1 MRLTSLFMAVCLC
14 WASAFSQVQ
23 QIAVTSAPAP
33 EGYGLESVVIN
44 ENIGQLVG
52 LLGVTDL
59 TGYSTT
65 RLYITTV
72 NESDFLS
79 SVSGDATNPTY
90 VNTTTNFYQATL
102 GAATPNG
109 IQTALFA
116 VYPDLAYDSWVTIGL
131 ESAPNAGIGEIG
143 RAHV

>member
-1 MRLTSLFMAVCLC
+1 MPKSITLVAALFCCLTAI
-14 WASAFSQVQ
+14 FSQQ
-23 QIAVTSAPAP
+23 QVAINSAPAP
-33 EGYGLESVVIN
+33 EGYGLETVVVN

-72 NESDFLS
+72 NEGDFLS

-102 GAATPNG
+102 GAATPN
-109 IQTALFA
+109 
-116 VYPDLAYDSWVTIGL
+116 
-131 ESAPNAGIGEIG
+131 
-143 RAHV
+143 